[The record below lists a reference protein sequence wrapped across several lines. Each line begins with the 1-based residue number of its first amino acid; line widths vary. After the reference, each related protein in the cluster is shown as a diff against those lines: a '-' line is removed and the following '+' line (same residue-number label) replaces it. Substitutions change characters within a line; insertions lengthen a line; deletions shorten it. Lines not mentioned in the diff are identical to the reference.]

1 MKVILLQDV
10 AKVGRKHEIK
20 DVNDGFARNFLLGN
34 NKAILANP
42 ANLSRVLGLKQ
53 GQIEQ
58 TKKTL
63 TLVDQFLIKAGE
75 SPLVIKVKA
84 NATGHLFASL
94 HEKDIA
100 EAVKKSL
107 GVDLPADLIILDKP
121 IKEVG
126 ETKIALK
133 TGLPA
138 QAGDSRKDFILKI
151 EAI

>member
-10 AKVGRKHEIK
+10 AKVGRKHEVR

-34 NKAILANP
+34 NKAVLANP
-42 ANLSRVLGLKQ
+42 ANLSRVLGIKQ

-58 TKKTL
+58 NKKTL
-63 TLVDQFLIKAGE
+63 TLVDQFLMKVGETPFVIKA
-75 SPLVIKVKA
+75 KA
-84 NATGHLFASL
+84 NESGHLFAAL
-94 HEKDIA
+94 HSKEVA
-100 EAVKKSL
+100 EAVQKTL
-107 GVDLPADLIILDKP
+107 GLALPADLIILDKP

-133 TGLPA
+133 V
-138 QAGDSRKDFILKI
+138 GDSRKDFILKI

>member
-1 MKVILLQDV
+1 MKIILLQDV

-20 DVNDGFARNFLLGN
+20 EVNDGFARNFLLGN
-34 NKAILANP
+34 NKAVLANP

-53 GQIEQ
+53 GQVEQ
-58 TKKTL
+58 VKKTVS
-63 TLVDQFLIKAGE
+63 LVDQFLMRVGE

-84 NATGHLFASL
+84 NAAGHLFASL
-94 HEKDIA
+94 HSKDIA
-100 EAVKKSL
+100 EAIKKNL
-107 GVDLPADLIILDKP
+107 NLEFPADLIILDKP

-133 TGLPA
+133 
-138 QAGDSRKDFILKI
+138 AGDSRKEISILI

>member
-1 MKVILLQDV
+1 MKIILLQDV

-20 DVNDGFARNFLLGN
+20 EVNDGFARNFLLGN
-34 NKAILANP
+34 NKAVLANP

-58 TKKTL
+58 TKKTVS
-63 TLVDQFLIKAGE
+63 LVDQFLMRAGE

-84 NATGHLFASL
+84 NGAGHLFASL
-94 HEKDIA
+94 HAKDIS
-100 EAVKKSL
+100 ETVKKNL
-107 GVDLPADLIILDKP
+107 GVELPTDLIILDKP

-133 TGLPA
+133 V
-138 QAGDSRKDFILKI
+138 GDSRKEVSILI